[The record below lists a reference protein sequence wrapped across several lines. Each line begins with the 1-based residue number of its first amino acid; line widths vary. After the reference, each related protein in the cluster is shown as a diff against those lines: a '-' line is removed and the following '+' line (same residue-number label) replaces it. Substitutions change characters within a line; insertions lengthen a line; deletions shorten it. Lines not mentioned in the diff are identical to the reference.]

1 MFRGVAEMFR
11 LQLKLLRCRLKM
23 FHLQLRLFCF
33 HRRMLRF
40 HEEVV
45 RLHQGP
51 AFPPSTVARAIK
63 PTTTSTS
70 NGSVRRLSLISPPA
84 SHALRDATH
93 VH

>member
-1 MFRGVAEMFR
+1 MFR

-23 FHLQLRLFCF
+23 FHLQLRLFFF

-40 HEEVV
+40 HEELV
-45 RLHQGP
+45 RLHQTGSAP
-51 AFPPSTVARAIK
+51 ATAAVAHATK

-70 NGSVRRLSLISPPA
+70 NGSVRRLELNSAPA
-84 SHALRDATH
+84 NHALHDATH